1 VTASRLLR
9 IVRLRLRTLLHPRDV
24 AVEIDREFAFH
35 LEQLAQEKE
44 AEGLSRDA
52 AWRAAR
58 REFGNAA
65 ALTDRSRDARG
76 LTWLEDLRHDAVY
89 GWRMLRRTPGFAAV
103 ATLSL
108 AVGIGANAAV
118 AGAIAAVAARPL
130 PFLHADRLVAIRAY
144 QADHPSQSQAASMAE
159 YLAWQQRSR
168 TLDAFGASRSGP
180 RVIRTTADAP
190 ADRVQGQAFTPS
202 LFATLGIRPAMGA
215 LFAETTNPYSK
226 DALVVVISHRLWQRH
241 FGGAGDAIGRTMTV
255 DGARRVIAGVL
266 PPGFHYQD
274 DNVELWIPLI
284 PGRDSTP
291 PIPAARTLAV
301 TARLKPGVTL
311 AQAQADLDEVSAA
324 LAAETPELAGWRVR
338 LVPLRDT
345 MYGWTRPRLLTLAF
359 AVATVLLLTCA
370 NIAAL
375 LLARGASRQRELAMR
390 VALGAS
396 TGRLVRQL
404 LTESL
409 LIGLFAGIAG
419 LLVARAG
426 LTMLTAA
433 LGPPPGLPRLGA
445 IPLDGWIAGGAILLG
460 IGSSIA
466 FGWLPARAIAR
477 LDVGSALGAAA
488 TLARVAPRAPRWRG
502 ILVASQVAA
511 AEVLLVGAILLGVS
525 FVRLSGRELNFEP
538 RGLLTFSYG
547 LRAAEFARATGV
559 VDGERE
565 FEISPIASQT
575 IARVYDRLRA
585 LPGAH
590 VVGGISYPP
599 VNSIIL
605 PTTTVRPA
613 GASSAPPLTRTAAY
627 FLVTPRLFAAMQT
640 PLISGREFADADTGS
655 APWGA
660 VVNETLARLCW
671 PGEDPVGKLVALG
684 DGRLRQVIGLVPD
697 IPTRLNWAD
706 PQPVIYTSFLQQPA
720 QYRGRTVP
728 MFGEM
733 TFVLRHSGDAAGLL
747 AAARQTVAGVTPD
760 RALVEVD
767 AVDARLRARLPESRN
782 YVIAVS
788 AVALAAAGLAM
799 IGLYGVIAHTVTAR
813 AGEIA
818 IRKALGAGRRD
829 LVALISRPVALL
841 VLPGLALGAA
851 AALVL
856 SPLIAAQLW
865 GTTPR
870 DPAILAAAAIALA
883 AAALLACAAPLSR
896 ALAVDPARR
905 LRCE

>member
-9 IVRLRLRTLLHPRDV
+9 IVRLRLRTLLRPRDV
-24 AVEIDREFAFH
+24 DVEIDREFAFH
-35 LEQLAQEKE
+35 LEQLVQEKE
-44 AEGLSRDA
+44 AEGLSPDA

-65 ALTDRSRDARG
+65 AFTDRSRDARG
-76 LTWLEDLRHDAVY
+76 LTWLEDVRHDATY
-89 GWRMLRRTPGFAAV
+89 GWRMLRRAPGFAAV

-108 AVGIGANAAV
+108 AAGIGANAAV

-130 PFLHADRLVAIRAY
+130 PFLHGDRLVAIRAY
-144 QADHPSQSQAASMAE
+144 QADHPSQSQAASTAE

-190 ADRVQGQAFTPS
+190 ADRVQGQSFTPS
-202 LFATLGIRPAMGA
+202 LFATLGVRPAMGA

-226 DALVVVISHRLWQRH
+226 DALVVVISHRLWRGRL
-241 FGGAGDAIGRTMTV
+241 GGAGEAIGRTMTV
-255 DGARRVIAGVL
+255 DGVRRVIAGVL

-274 DNVELWIPLI
+274 DNVDLWVPLI
-284 PGRDSTP
+284 PGREATP
-291 PIPAARTLAV
+291 PIPAMRTLAV

-311 AQAQADLDEVSAA
+311 AQAQADLDAVSAA
-324 LAAETPELAGWRVR
+324 LAAETPELAGWHVR
-338 LVPLRDT
+338 LVPLRDAL
-345 MYGWTRPRLLTLAF
+345 YGWTRPRLLTLAF

-370 NIAAL
+370 NLAAL

-396 TGRLVRQL
+396 TRRLVRQL
-404 LTESL
+404 VTESL
-409 LIGLFAGIAG
+409 LIGLLAGIAG

-488 TLARVAPRAPRWRG
+488 TLARVAPRTSRWRG
-502 ILVASQVAA
+502 TLVAAQVAA
-511 AEVLLVGAILLGVS
+511 ADVLLVGAILLGVS

-547 LRAAEFARATGV
+547 LRAGDFARETGV

-565 FEISPIASQT
+565 FEISPVASQT
-575 IARVYDRLRA
+575 IARVYGRLRA
-585 LPGAH
+585 LPGADL
-590 VVGGISYPP
+590 VAGISYPP

-613 GASSAPPLTRTAAY
+613 GASSAPVTRTAAY
-627 FLVTPRLFAAMQT
+627 FLVTPRVFAAMQT
-640 PLISGREFADADTGS
+640 PLIAGREFADSDTGS

-660 VVNETLARLCW
+660 IVNETLARLCW
-671 PGEDPVGKLVALG
+671 PGEDPVGKRVALG

-720 QYRGRTVP
+720 QYRGRMVP

-733 TFVLRHSGDAAGLL
+733 TFVLRHPGDAAGLL
-747 AAARQTVAGVTPD
+747 AAARQAVAGVTPD

-767 AVDARLRARLPESRN
+767 AVGARLRARLPESRN

-788 AVALAAAGLAM
+788 AVALAAAALAM
-799 IGLYGVIAHTVTAR
+799 IGLYGVLAHTVTAR
-813 AGEIA
+813 SGEIA
-818 IRKALGAGRRD
+818 IRTALGAGRRD
-829 LVALISRPVALL
+829 LVALISRPVVLL
-841 VLPGLALGAA
+841 ILPGLALGAA
-851 AALVL
+851 AALAL
-856 SPLIAAQLW
+856 TRLIAAQLW
-865 GTTPR
+865 GITPH
-870 DPAILAAAAIALA
+870 DPAAFAGAAIALA
-883 AAALLACAAPLSR
+883 AAALLACAGPLSR